1 MTYKK
6 IIRPHRKINAEHHK
20 NNSVVD
26 KNNKRYFDQNG
37 PPYAIHFNRFPHD
50 LSHFNFI
57 VIEKIMN
64 TDGDLDNTLLKREGY
79 WAAQLRTL
87 QPFGL
92 NKRCEFRSKNGSI
105 SMFHKKLF
113 CFHYS
118 PI

>member
-1 MTYKK
+1 MKRNKK
-6 IIRPHRKINAEHHK
+6 SCEL
-20 NNSVVD
+20 
-26 KNNKRYFDQNG
+26 
-37 PPYAIHFNRFPHD
+37 AIHFNKFPHN
-50 LSHFNFI
+50 LSDFNFI

-105 SMFHKKLF
+105 SMFHKKPFLF
-113 CFHYS
+113 
-118 PI
+118 PL